1 MTKKKKWDFATVVN
15 LANKCKTA
23 KEFKEKHWMAY
34 KHASTKGWLKHFNYG
49 SETEYIITKQ
59 GWRIPYPP
67 KNFIFSLADAD

>member
-1 MTKKKKWDFATVVN
+1 MRRPKWDLTEVTK
-15 LANKCKTA
+15 LANKCKSS

-49 SETEYIITKQ
+49 SENEYIITEQ

-67 KNFIFSLADAD
+67 RNFIFTLAETD